1 METCLNS
8 HISGK
13 WYQIAR
19 SRINLKNDFSESL
32 FYLSISCENNYD
44 LLFVGINY
52 DRSKIIKKFSMKIIS
67 KKEETILMIKNRCFL
82 KRFRLLLHDKE
93 NDILIISDMRYKH
106 ILILSKK
113 SSVNHEIMEL
123 SLSKIDFCKFD
134 VTDIRLYSSSIID

>member
-52 DRSKIIKKFSMKIIS
+52 DRS
-67 KKEETILMIKNRCFL
+67 
-82 KRFRLLLHDKE
+82 
-93 NDILIISDMRYKH
+93 
-106 ILILSKK
+106 
-113 SSVNHEIMEL
+113 
-123 SLSKIDFCKFD
+123 
-134 VTDIRLYSSSIID
+134 